1 MLYVYFVK
9 KNNDVE
15 GKNATK
21 KVSSVT
27 FKILHQFLAIV
38 FIININ
44 RHTIYNSHSYFLQEF
59 YHIIQRAPL
68 TSYFPWPK

>member
-27 FKILHQFLAIV
+27 FKILHQF
-38 FIININ
+38 FSYCFYYKHKQTHNI
-44 RHTIYNSHSYFLQEF
+44 
-59 YHIIQRAPL
+59 
-68 TSYFPWPK
+68 